1 MKFTDVLKRYHISP
15 LKYEDD
21 RMLVEKDYIDLFK
34 ILTKYFVMK
43 FSYEDIKKMFDE
55 LNKKKEFVLKNI
67 LLDLSEEEL
76 IDILMGQNTSVVIDK
91 NNITNSKIDE

>member
-91 NNITNSKIDE
+91 NNTTNSKIDE